1 MAPPGDSKTFFK
13 AEGGRGQTNPKNL
26 EELVR
31 KANKTSGDR
40 TGVNGILL
48 GPPGAGKGTQ
58 VNYLNT
64 SMLGLLKSLC
74 CWSWSMLRKSV
85 YESGLSDHRYGIWAL
100 PLLLTI
106 RPPLWSNYEFH
117 PLINKRSECTPFPF
131 LRKRKTNEISSK
143 DLGYWCSYP
152 SRNDFWRT
160 PLPRISLS
168 FSVAAI
174 RWRWKHCP
182 VEEYFSQ
189 RHLGGKGHP

>member
-13 AEGGRGQTNPKNL
+13 AEGGRGQTNPKDL
-26 EELVR
+26 EELVG

-58 VNYLNT
+58 VNYLNM
-64 SMLGLLKSLC
+64 SMLGLLKSLS

-106 RPPLWSNYEFH
+106 RTPPPPPASVVKLWVPS
-117 PLINKRSECTPFPF
+117 LNKRSECQPVPF
-131 LRKRKTNEISSK
+131 LRKRCK
-143 DLGYWCSYP
+143 YP

>member
-13 AEGGRGQTNPKNL
+13 AEGGRGQTNPKDL

-64 SMLGLLKSLC
+64 SMLGLLKFLS

-106 RPPLWSNYEFH
+106 HPPPPPLWSNYEFH
-117 PLINKRSECTPFPF
+117 PLIKDRSANLFLFYEKEKQTKFHQKILGTDVATPPEMTF
-131 LRKRKTNEISSK
+131 EE
-143 DLGYWCSYP
+143 
-152 SRNDFWRT
+152 
-160 PLPRISLS
+160 PLSPG
-168 FSVAAI
+168 F
-174 RWRWKHCP
+174 HCP
-182 VEEYFSQ
+182 SVWLQ
-189 RHLGGKGHP
+189 LGEGGSTVQ

>member
-13 AEGGRGQTNPKNL
+13 AEGGRGQTNPKDL

-58 VNYLNT
+58 VNYLNM
-64 SMLGLLKSLC
+64 SVLGLLKSFS

-85 YESGLSDHRYGIWAL
+85 YESGLSDHMYMG
-100 PLLLTI
+100 LLLTI
-106 RPPLWSNYEFH
+106 RGGGGGGGGGGGWVFYLISAPPPPPPPPWSNYEFH
-117 PLINKRSECTPFPF
+117 PLNKRSECQPVPF

-143 DLGYWCSYP
+143 DHGYWCSYP

-160 PLPRISLS
+160 PSPQDFIVLQ
-168 FSVAAI
+168 
-174 RWRWKHCP
+174 WG
-182 VEEYFSQ
+182 YN
-189 RHLGGKGHP
+189 

>member
-13 AEGGRGQTNPKNL
+13 AEGGRGQTNPKDL

-58 VNYLNT
+58 VNYLNM
-64 SMLGLLKSLC
+64 SMLGLLKSFS
-74 CWSWSMLRKSV
+74 CWSWSMLRKYV
-85 YESGLSDHRYGIWAL
+85 YESGLSDHRYMG
-100 PLLLTI
+100 LLLTI
-106 RPPLWSNYEFH
+106 RTPPPPLLWSNYEFH
-117 PLINKRSECTPFPF
+117 PLNKRSECQPVPF

-143 DLGYWCSYP
+143 DHGYWCSYP

-160 PLPRISLS
+160 PSPQDFIVLQ
-168 FSVAAI
+168 
-174 RWRWKHCP
+174 WG
-182 VEEYFSQ
+182 YN
-189 RHLGGKGHP
+189 

>member
-13 AEGGRGQTNPKNL
+13 AEGGRGQTNPKDL

-58 VNYLNT
+58 VNYLNM
-64 SMLGLLKSLC
+64 SMLGLLKSFS

-85 YESGLSDHRYGIWAL
+85 YESGLFDQSFGLWAL

-106 RPPLWSNYEFH
+106 RTPPPPLWSNYEFH
-117 PLINKRSECTPFPF
+117 LLNKRSECQPVPF
-131 LRKRKTNEISSK
+131 LRKIKTNEISSK
-143 DLGYWCSYP
+143 DHGYWCSYP
-152 SRNDFWRT
+152 SRNGFWVTPSPQDFIV
-160 PLPRISLS
+160 LQ
-168 FSVAAI
+168 
-174 RWRWKHCP
+174 C
-182 VEEYFSQ
+182 
-189 RHLGGKGHP
+189 GCN

>member
-13 AEGGRGQTNPKNL
+13 AEGGRGQTNPKDL

-64 SMLGLLKSLC
+64 SMLGLLKSLS

-100 PLLLTI
+100 PLLLTT
-106 RPPLWSNYEFH
+106 PPPPPPPVVKLWVPS
-117 PLINKRSECTPFPF
+117 LNKRSECQPVPF

-168 FSVAAI
+168 FSVATI
-174 RWRWKHCP
+174 RWRWKYCP
-182 VEEYFSQ
+182 E
-189 RHLGGKGHP
+189 GGKGHP

>member
-13 AEGGRGQTNPKNL
+13 AEGGRGQTNPKDL

-58 VNYLNT
+58 VNYLNM
-64 SMLGLLKSLC
+64 SMLGLLKSFS

-85 YESGLSDHRYGIWAL
+85 YESGLSDHRYGIWVL
-100 PLLLTI
+100 PLLLLTI
-106 RPPLWSNYEFH
+106 RTPH
-117 PLINKRSECTPFPF
+117 PLCGQIMSSIHPLNKRSECQPVPF
-131 LRKRKTNEISSK
+131 LRKRKTNKISSK
-143 DLGYWCSYP
+143 DYGYWCSYP

-160 PLPRISLS
+160 PSPRDFIVLQ
-168 FSVAAI
+168 
-174 RWRWKHCP
+174 WGCN
-182 VEEYFSQ
+182 
-189 RHLGGKGHP
+189 